1 MLKGLHNHWTKK
13 GRRLMPKRAF
23 DSEADAMEFMRSI
36 YGMSSV
42 YNVYLCA
49 DCQKYHIGHKMK
61 Q

>member
-1 MLKGLHNHWTKK
+1 
-13 GRRLMPKRAF
+13 MPKKAF